1 MRNLQYRSDIDGLRA
16 IAILSVLAFHA
27 FPGRFEGG
35 YIGVDIFFVIS
46 GFLISNIIVAGIEEN
61 RFSFIEFYSRR
72 VKRIFPALVLVL
84 LATYGLGWF
93 VLLSAEYEQLGKHI
107 SGGAVFISNLVLWSD
122 HGYFDSAAVSKPL
135 LHLWSLGIEEQFY
148 IVWPLLLSV
157 LLRSRLNFL
166 TVTICIAISS
176 FLLNIFVSIDDVVA
190 AFYSPQT
197 RVWELLIGAVLA
209 YSSRHYRCSLGKVY
223 LGQSWPDQ
231 KTNRCLSDLQS
242 VVGIGMI
249 GVAFFILTPESRYPG
264 WWALLP
270 TVGTAL
276 LILAGTEA
284 WINRIFLSN
293 RILVWFGLIS
303 YPLYLWHWPI
313 FSFANIIE
321 SSGLSR
327 HIRIAAVFISILLA
341 WATWK
346 FIETPI
352 RYGKYGGKKTIA
364 LLVSMTFIGYLGYD
378 VYKRNGIESRF
389 PEIVR
394 DLIDYRYDFKEAYRA
409 GTCLLD
415 TKQEY
420 AAFDLCE
427 SRSNKERSI
436 LIWGDSHA
444 AHLYPGFDS
453 SFGDNFEIIQ
463 RTASLCPPILGMEI
477 DARPNCKEI
486 NHLIFESVK
495 EKPPS
500 RVILAANWWI
510 YGWKGVK
517 STISALQN
525 VGIRQIDLIGAIPQW
540 PHPLPRQL
548 LLYFQDDK
556 FHRVPERMRFSLMPK
571 YKKLDKKM
579 SSYANN
585 VGIEFI
591 SLTKILCGETDCL
604 ARLGHTGDTLT
615 VWDSGHLTAYGS
627 RFVVGHFPGSR
638 PIDAR

>member
-242 VVGIGMI
+242 VVGVGMI
-249 GVAFFILTPESRYPG
+249 GAAFFILTPESRYPG

-284 WINRIFLSN
+284 WINRVFLSS

-313 FSFANIIE
+313 FSFANIN
-321 SSGLSR
+321 
-327 HIRIAAVFISILLA
+327 
-341 WATWK
+341 
-346 FIETPI
+346 
-352 RYGKYGGKKTIA
+352 
-364 LLVSMTFIGYLGYD
+364 
-378 VYKRNGIESRF
+378 RNGYNR
-389 PEIVR
+389 
-394 DLIDYRYDFKEAYRA
+394 
-409 GTCLLD
+409 
-415 TKQEY
+415 
-420 AAFDLCE
+420 
-427 SRSNKERSI
+427 
-436 LIWGDSHA
+436 
-444 AHLYPGFDS
+444 S
-453 SFGDNFEIIQ
+453 SF
-463 RTASLCPPILGMEI
+463 
-477 DARPNCKEI
+477 
-486 NHLIFESVK
+486 
-495 EKPPS
+495 
-500 RVILAANWWI
+500 
-510 YGWKGVK
+510 Y
-517 STISALQN
+517 
-525 VGIRQIDLIGAIPQW
+525 
-540 PHPLPRQL
+540 
-548 LLYFQDDK
+548 
-556 FHRVPERMRFSLMPK
+556 
-571 YKKLDKKM
+571 
-579 SSYANN
+579 
-585 VGIEFI
+585 
-591 SLTKILCGETDCL
+591 
-604 ARLGHTGDTLT
+604 
-615 VWDSGHLTAYGS
+615 
-627 RFVVGHFPGSR
+627 
-638 PIDAR
+638 